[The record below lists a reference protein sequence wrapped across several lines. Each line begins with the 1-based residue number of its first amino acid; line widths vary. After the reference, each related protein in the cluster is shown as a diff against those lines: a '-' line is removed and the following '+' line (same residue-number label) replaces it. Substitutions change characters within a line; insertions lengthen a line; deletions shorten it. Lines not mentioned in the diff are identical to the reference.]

1 MDVILQLVKDYG
13 LGLVVF
19 AYFIYLF
26 NKQNKLMETERG
38 ELKDRIV
45 FLETKMND
53 LNEFIQT
60 KLMDTIKKNDASY
73 EKLSDSL
80 AELSLKLNRKRNT
93 DQDER
98 AK

>member
-26 NKQNKLMETERG
+26 NKQNKVMEIERT
-38 ELKDRIV
+38 ELKDRII
-45 FLETKMND
+45 FLESKMND
-53 LNEFIQT
+53 LNDFIQT
-60 KLMDTIKKNDASY
+60 KLMDTLKKNDASY
-73 EKLSDSL
+73 EKLSDSI
-80 AELSLKLNRKRNT
+80 ADLSLKLNRKRST

-98 AK
+98 VK